1 MDRPSVLLHAEDTA
15 TGPPRRSRAPVVER
29 IAGWSARHRK
39 TALIGWLLLVADAV
53 MIGSMLGTKNL
64 NSYDPGQAGRAER
77 VLARPGV
84 VQQPIETVLVQA
96 RASGRT
102 VASDPETSGGAA
114 AARRGQVKPAHR
126 PRHAAVAPSGDRSAH
141 RDIPPGSHLWVTPH
155 GGRPSY
161 RSQKSRATRAGL
173 PAIAP
178 PGWVADGGDEKGE
191 MRNSAADPYPPAE
204 GPARTSLAGG
214 PAARPTGPRCGP
226 GQGARPCR

>member
-15 TGPPRRSRAPVVER
+15 TGPPRRGRAPAVER

-39 TALIGWLLLVADAV
+39 TALIGWLLLVAGAV

-64 NSYDPGQAGRAER
+64 NSYDPGQAGRGER

-96 RASGRT
+96 RASPPRWPTGGCAPSR
-102 VASDPETSGGAA
+102 ASHERSETSGGAA

-126 PRHAAVAPSGDRSAH
+126 PRHAGVAPSGDRSAH

-173 PAIAP
+173 PAIGP
-178 PGWVADGGDEKGE
+178 PGWVADRGDENGE

-204 GPARTSLAGG
+204 GPARTSLA
-214 PAARPTGPRCGP
+214 
-226 GQGARPCR
+226 

>member
-15 TGPPRRSRAPVVER
+15 TGPPRRGRAPAVER

-39 TALIGWLLLVADAV
+39 TALIGWLLLVAGAV

-102 VASDPETSGGAA
+102 VASDPEPRRATADQLLPAQPRRTPGRVQAMTSTPRPRPAADAA
-114 AARRGQVKPAHR
+114 AAGQLGQR
-126 PRHAAVAPSGDRSAH
+126 
-141 RDIPPGSHLWVTPH
+141 LE
-155 GGRPSY
+155 
-161 RSQKSRATRAGL
+161 QK
-173 PAIAP
+173 
-178 PGWVADGGDEKGE
+178 
-191 MRNSAADPYPPAE
+191 
-204 GPARTSLAGG
+204 
-214 PAARPTGPRCGP
+214 
-226 GQGARPCR
+226 